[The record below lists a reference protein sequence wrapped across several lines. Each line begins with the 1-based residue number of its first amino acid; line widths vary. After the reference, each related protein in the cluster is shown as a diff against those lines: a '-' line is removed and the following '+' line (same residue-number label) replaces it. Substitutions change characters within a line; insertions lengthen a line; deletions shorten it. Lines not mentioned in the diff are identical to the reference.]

1 MIATLIDLMSDM
13 KVCLGLA
20 LGTGLIVGYLYTKF
34 RARELFKP
42 DIKNLKRKIVHNERE
57 TSSLSAKNSDVE
69 TELELYS
76 GKLHEGNL
84 EVAKGKNEI
93 SDLESNMRTLEAEGT
108 NMKDQYQ
115 KQEQILNRY
124 NSEVQELK
132 TTLGVENIANIEDQK
147 STLKANAIQI
157 VDTYQQKCDSCEG
170 MYSEEKELKRENS
183 DLTSKI
189 SSLVASF
196 NKKEYELSD
205 ATEKVS
211 TIREKLQLEFDKLR
225 SAKEENEMKIEN
237 YKKQLLAIK
246 EKLS

>member
-42 DIKNLKRKIVHNERE
+42 DIKNLKQKIAHNKRE

-93 SDLESNMRTLEAEGT
+93 SNLESNMRTLEAEGT

-189 SSLVASF
+189 SSLAASF

-225 SAKEENEMKIEN
+225 SAKEENEMRIEN

>member
-42 DIKNLKRKIVHNERE
+42 DIKNLKQKIAHNKRE

-93 SDLESNMRTLEAEGT
+93 SDLESNMRTLEAEGA